1 LWGAGRDARSPAD
14 KEHSVGGTTAVAER
28 NGTFGGELERAQAVV
43 TPVHEAQVEAEALRL
58 LGKLRHV
65 GWSLGECE
73 LIAPLTLEINELK
86 RAQNAVILAH
96 SYQTPDIIYGI
107 ADFVSDSLALSTEA
121 SRTSADKIVFCGVRF
136 MAETAKILCPEKTV
150 IHPDMSAGCSLADG
164 ITAEDVRE
172 LKRQHPGVP
181 VVAYVNTSAEVKAEA
196 DACCTS
202 ANTLAVVEAMP
213 GDSVIFIPDKL
224 MAANLRPLTKKNI
237 FAWNATCIVHEN
249 FGEAEMRSFRRQYP
263 GAKLLAHTEC
273 HPGVVDLAD
282 MAGSTS
288 GMEKYIEQHP
298 EDDTFMLVTECG
310 MTDKLKAQYPARKF
324 VGMCVLCPYMKKIEL
339 RNVLQAM
346 QAPRPDQVV
355 ELAPDTIQRARKS
368 IDVMLEIGRSDRTK

>member
-1 LWGAGRDARSPAD
+1 
-14 KEHSVGGTTAVAER
+14 VAETAGGAVFQER
-28 NGTFGGELERAQAVV
+28 RGSALNGVLQSAR
-43 TPVHEAQVEAEALRL
+43 EAQYAAEALRL
-58 LGKLRHV
+58 HGKLRHV
-65 GWSLGECE
+65 GWSLAECE

-86 RAQNAVILAH
+86 QQQNAVILAH

-121 SRTSADKIVFCGVRF
+121 SKSTADRIVFCGVRF
-136 MAETAKILCPEKTV
+136 MAETAKILCPDKAV
-150 IHPDMSAGCSLADG
+150 VHPDISAGCSLSEG

-172 LKRQHPGVP
+172 LKRRHPGVP

-224 MAANLRPLTKKNI
+224 MAANLRPLTKKTVI
-237 FAWNATCIVHEN
+237 SWDATCIVHEN
-249 FGEAEMRSFRRQYP
+249 FGPAEMRAFRTQYP

-298 EDDTFMLVTECG
+298 ESNEYLLVTECG
-310 MTDKLKAQYPARKF
+310 MTEKLKVQYPSRRF

-346 QAPRPDQVV
+346 KDPRPDQLV
-355 ELAPDTIQRARKS
+355 ELDPQVIARARLS
-368 IDVMLEIGRSDRTK
+368 IDRMLEAGRTDRAK